1 MRKYRI
7 PLSLLTAIF
16 IIAVIGGSIYSYFI
30 LNTFAAV
37 NECVISSSQTY
48 GQADLNTCAGG
59 TMDNLTINGG
69 VILTL
74 TEAITLSGTVT
85 VNGTITHT
93 AEDTDGVNITAANI
107 NISATGLINTNAK
120 GCQGGNGGATNG
132 YGPNTSTGI
141 CAINTS
147 GYGGA
152 HASGSGAGH
161 GGRGGRGHTDAG
173 GTTYDS
179 STIPALLGSGGGG
192 GSGPAGGYGGGKI
205 ILTVSGTLTVNGT
218 ISANGQNGPTT
229 ITNGGGGGSGGSVYI
244 STSVITG
251 SATISANGGNG
262 GEGSQYA
269 GGGGGGGRVAVYY
282 NDAAGF
288 TLSNITST
296 KGLAGTGVGSR
307 LDGSDGTTYTFQY
320 LVPTQPSISYP
331 LPNSYSLP
339 LTNFTIISSIF
350 PTDSQ
355 YKTHTSSDWKIQTGS
370 NCNTNTGII
379 WSSLD
384 DTTNKT
390 SITVEGTLIANTTYY
405 ACTRYTNS
413 VGDATWST
421 SVQFQTIPDIATSTQ
436 NYNFSTSEEYT
447 IGSQVSVAG
456 GVATTN
462 SILWYNSSWT
472 KRVPITITEASGST
486 LTNYAVRLSV
496 TYDADMQA
504 DFDDIRF
511 IDSDGTTLMDHWLET
526 KIDSTS
532 SVFWVEI
539 PTLTA
544 STAQTIYMYYG
555 NVDATSVSSGANTF
569 TMFDDFES
577 YVDDSA
583 INGQGGWVTQRVGGS
598 GYAKIATLNGR
609 KYLRS
614 KTTSSGTTVY
624 RALTTD
630 NTGYAIRTSVYA
642 SNYTE
647 AFIIDLLDGTYQS
660 AGNITNGYG
669 ALFGGWTNTQGS
681 LRSTSSGSVSDST
694 FVHSFTNS
702 TAYALDFI
710 WNGST
715 LTMKQNDLTIKTRTL
730 STYSSL
736 SYVDIEA
743 WNTLDIYTDWFL
755 VRKYVSTEPTVG
767 VPGAEV
773 SSFAN
778 TALRI
783 INATGLTYNQ
793 LYNFTETL
801 GSDTNGEVKY
811 QISNNGT
818 NWYYFNTSTYA
829 WTSATEGN
837 LSHTNTDDEVNAYL
851 GQFVDD
857 IGTGSLYIGSYL
869 IANGGTIDLSNLAVT
884 YIAGPNFSTAELT
897 EPINTPS
904 VGAALTFTATIPNS
918 ASVTGTNT
926 AFVVN
931 VPSTMTYVA
940 NSITLGA
947 LSKTDTI
954 DDDETQYDSEN
965 TRITVNIG
973 NINGSS
979 SATIT
984 FQLTVNEGLD
994 HLQNIAI
1001 NGVISADNALSDI
1014 TITKNILVIGTTASN
1029 IPVGLTLTLVSNDAT
1044 DLSATSVAG
1053 PQNIKFKKGSDSIAT
1068 MNIRFNSDDQPDFS
1082 VINSDVDTSNKK
1094 AFLHGFSNL
1103 SESVKV
1109 EPTYTLIVPGS
1120 SPNNRVVVCPGAE
1133 DFSSISKICTNHI
1146 VLEDG
1151 ESTTY
1156 NGYTVAANWSGSGW
1170 EVSGLTSTGGG
1181 EIPPNNLPVATTP
1194 GSISQA
1200 TDGSGYLTF
1209 TTQISDADSEDTT
1222 LKVEYSDNGGSTW
1235 YDPYLISA
1243 TPSSG
1248 SVDLD
1253 NNQTYQIGTS
1263 NNIDTST
1270 GTITLTIVWDTQSTS
1285 NGNGALTNDQSDIQI
1300 RVTPA
1305 DEFDTGTVQTNTSF
1319 EVDNA
1324 DPSGMGSFIVGSYT
1338 STTTTLTWAA
1348 VSSENNFTK
1357 YIICYD
1363 TLDANV
1369 TEACGSGNVWDEN
1382 DDSDFTTMTTATT
1395 TITGLSEDTTYYYKL
1410 IALDDYGNKTSVNNI
1425 AQNSNGV
1432 PIVSG
1437 LAGIQDTDG
1446 DHDVTIQFTAN
1457 DSDGEDTLQAA
1468 IEYTTNG
1475 STWNLATLSSAT
1487 QSNPATPE
1495 AQVIIN
1501 NEATT
1506 YNLGTEAGYIQTS
1519 QGSNVL
1525 SVVWDTDS
1533 DIFNTNSNNIQVRVK
1548 LTDGLEATSYTTS
1561 TAFVVDQVSPSGI
1574 GSLTTSNLL
1583 STSITLNW
1591 TAVTE
1596 TNFTNYLIYY
1606 GTNQT
1611 TVTNETSDSWGA
1623 TNDTNLNT
1631 KTTASTIITNLT
1643 GDATYYFKIKASDN
1657 YGNTVNATTNAKT
1670 NDLPLL
1676 SSITATPKTD
1686 GSGEVD
1692 ITVNLIDNDED
1703 NLKLKIL
1710 YDEGA
1715 AQSSANLDS
1724 TVSGTNQIGTIT
1736 VDNNETYQIGASN
1749 DYVESSSTANQLSF
1763 TWNSA
1768 INESAANSSNF
1779 KICII
1784 ANDLKEDGSEL
1795 CSDTFTLDN
1804 LNPVGLDNLQIS
1816 TTQGQS
1822 TVSLTWTALT
1832 VETNFS
1838 NYIVYYSDNQDE
1850 VTNESEDVISIDD
1863 NDENTL
1869 ATMSTNSL
1877 DISNLTIGTTYYIKI
1892 KALDTY
1898 SHYVSTTVSS
1908 FTIEAEEEEQE
1919 EEEQQ
1924 QAPSP
1929 SSSPGG
1935 SSGSSSRLQ
1944 RESSSDNSLHQ
1955 SAVPKATGSSSKETV
1970 SETTTDNKNTQD
1982 EQVQI
1987 VDTIQSISVKA
1998 TLFPTEIDQVEEYID
2013 EHLANHWASDY
2024 YRQLLDIQKAYINEL
2039 KFMAPQLLDVDEDMS
2054 RLEVIVAMG
2063 DLMQVK
2069 LPTDIEGDPFTD
2081 FKKENK
2087 YADYLQYFKDKAVIR
2102 GYSDGSFKANAKANR
2117 VEVLKMVL
2125 TALDADIPDLYDINL
2140 LNYFDLKSN
2149 PFSDIDLDQWY
2160 APYVLYAYKQKIVG
2174 GYSDGFFRPTTNI
2187 TNSQIVKI
2195 LVLAMENL

>member
-1 MRKYRI
+1 
-7 PLSLLTAIF
+7 
-16 IIAVIGGSIYSYFI
+16 
-30 LNTFAAV
+30 
-37 NECVISSSQTY
+37 
-48 GQADLNTCAGG
+48 
-59 TMDNLTINGG
+59 
-69 VILTL
+69 
-74 TEAITLSGTVT
+74 
-85 VNGTITHT
+85 
-93 AEDTDGVNITAANI
+93 
-107 NISATGLINTNAK
+107 
-120 GCQGGNGGATNG
+120 
-132 YGPNTSTGI
+132 
-141 CAINTS
+141 
-147 GYGGA
+147 
-152 HASGSGAGH
+152 
-161 GGRGGRGHTDAG
+161 
-173 GTTYDS
+173 
-179 STIPALLGSGGGG
+179 
-192 GSGPAGGYGGGKI
+192 
-205 ILTVSGTLTVNGT
+205 
-218 ISANGQNGPTT
+218 
-229 ITNGGGGGSGGSVYI
+229 
-244 STSVITG
+244 
-251 SATISANGGNG
+251 
-262 GEGSQYA
+262 
-269 GGGGGGGRVAVYY
+269 
-282 NDAAGF
+282 
-288 TLSNITST
+288 
-296 KGLAGTGVGSR
+296 
-307 LDGSDGTTYTFQY
+307 
-320 LVPTQPSISYP
+320 
-331 LPNSYSLP
+331 
-339 LTNFTIISSIF
+339 
-350 PTDSQ
+350 
-355 YKTHTSSDWKIQTGS
+355 
-370 NCNTNTGII
+370 
-379 WSSLD
+379 
-384 DTTNKT
+384 
-390 SITVEGTLIANTTYY
+390 
-405 ACTRYTNS
+405 
-413 VGDATWST
+413 
-421 SVQFQTIPDIATSTQ
+421 
-436 NYNFSTSEEYT
+436 
-447 IGSQVSVAG
+447 
-456 GVATTN
+456 
-462 SILWYNSSWT
+462 
-472 KRVPITITEASGST
+472 
-486 LTNYAVRLSV
+486 
-496 TYDADMQA
+496 
-504 DFDDIRF
+504 
-511 IDSDGTTLMDHWLET
+511 
-526 KIDSTS
+526 
-532 SVFWVEI
+532 
-539 PTLTA
+539 
-544 STAQTIYMYYG
+544 
-555 NVDATSVSSGANTF
+555 
-569 TMFDDFES
+569 
-577 YVDDSA
+577 
-583 INGQGGWVTQRVGGS
+583 
-598 GYAKIATLNGR
+598 
-609 KYLRS
+609 
-614 KTTSSGTTVY
+614 
-624 RALTTD
+624 
-630 NTGYAIRTSVYA
+630 
-642 SNYTE
+642 
-647 AFIIDLLDGTYQS
+647 
-660 AGNITNGYG
+660 
-669 ALFGGWTNTQGS
+669 
-681 LRSTSSGSVSDST
+681 
-694 FVHSFTNS
+694 
-702 TAYALDFI
+702 
-710 WNGST
+710 
-715 LTMKQNDLTIKTRTL
+715 
-730 STYSSL
+730 
-736 SYVDIEA
+736 
-743 WNTLDIYTDWFL
+743 
-755 VRKYVSTEPTVG
+755 
-767 VPGAEV
+767 
-773 SSFAN
+773 
-778 TALRI
+778 
-783 INATGLTYNQ
+783 
-793 LYNFTETL
+793 
-801 GSDTNGEVKY
+801 
-811 QISNNGT
+811 
-818 NWYYFNTSTYA
+818 
-829 WTSATEGN
+829 
-837 LSHTNTDDEVNAYL
+837 
-851 GQFVDD
+851 
-857 IGTGSLYIGSYL
+857 
-869 IANGGTIDLSNLAVT
+869 
-884 YIAGPNFSTAELT
+884 
-897 EPINTPS
+897 
-904 VGAALTFTATIPNS
+904 
-918 ASVTGTNT
+918 
-926 AFVVN
+926 
-931 VPSTMTYVA
+931 
-940 NSITLGA
+940 
-947 LSKTDTI
+947 
-954 DDDETQYDSEN
+954 
-965 TRITVNIG
+965 
-973 NINGSS
+973 
-979 SATIT
+979 
-984 FQLTVNEGLD
+984 
-994 HLQNIAI
+994 
-1001 NGVISADNALSDI
+1001 
-1014 TITKNILVIGTTASN
+1014 
-1029 IPVGLTLTLVSNDAT
+1029 
-1044 DLSATSVAG
+1044 
-1053 PQNIKFKKGSDSIAT
+1053 
-1068 MNIRFNSDDQPDFS
+1068 
-1082 VINSDVDTSNKK
+1082 
-1094 AFLHGFSNL
+1094 
-1103 SESVKV
+1103 
-1109 EPTYTLIVPGS
+1109 
-1120 SPNNRVVVCPGAE
+1120 
-1133 DFSSISKICTNHI
+1133 
-1146 VLEDG
+1146 
-1151 ESTTY
+1151 
-1156 NGYTVAANWSGSGW
+1156 
-1170 EVSGLTSTGGG
+1170 
-1181 EIPPNNLPVATTP
+1181 
-1194 GSISQA
+1194 
-1200 TDGSGYLTF
+1200 
-1209 TTQISDADSEDTT
+1209 
-1222 LKVEYSDNGGSTW
+1222 
-1235 YDPYLISA
+1235 
-1243 TPSSG
+1243 
-1248 SVDLD
+1248 
-1253 NNQTYQIGTS
+1253 
-1263 NNIDTST
+1263 
-1270 GTITLTIVWDTQSTS
+1270 
-1285 NGNGALTNDQSDIQI
+1285 
-1300 RVTPA
+1300 
-1305 DEFDTGTVQTNTSF
+1305 
-1319 EVDNA
+1319 
-1324 DPSGMGSFIVGSYT
+1324 MGSFIVGSYT

-1395 TITGLSEDTTYYYKL
+1395 TVTGLSEDTTYYYKL

>member
-107 NISATGLINTNAK
+107 NISATGLINTNAKGCQGGNGGATNGYGPNTSTGICAINTSGYGGAHASGSGAGHGGRGGRGHTDAGGTTYDSSTIPALLGSGGGGGSGPAGGYGGGKIILTVSGTLTVNGTISANGQNGPTTITNGGGGGSGGSVYISTSVITGSATISANGGNGGEGSQYAGGGGGGGRVAVYYNDAAGFTLSNITSTKGLAGTGVGSRLDGNSGSTFILDQDDDNLRVVTGLDLRSDTDYTKANITFDNGSIINCDTFATLNFGATATLAMNGTTWTCSTIDTINISAATWVTSNTNTITFDKAGAQVDWDITNTLTLNNLTYTGAIAGTTSGNGGVLSMDNAVAVSLINTDINSNINWTNLTSLNIDADSSISSNVK

-1181 EIPPNNLPVATTP
+1181 
-1194 GSISQA
+1194 
-1200 TDGSGYLTF
+1200 
-1209 TTQISDADSEDTT
+1209 
-1222 LKVEYSDNGGSTW
+1222 
-1235 YDPYLISA
+1235 
-1243 TPSSG
+1243 
-1248 SVDLD
+1248 
-1253 NNQTYQIGTS
+1253 
-1263 NNIDTST
+1263 
-1270 GTITLTIVWDTQSTS
+1270 
-1285 NGNGALTNDQSDIQI
+1285 
-1300 RVTPA
+1300 
-1305 DEFDTGTVQTNTSF
+1305 
-1319 EVDNA
+1319 
-1324 DPSGMGSFIVGSYT
+1324 
-1338 STTTTLTWAA
+1338 
-1348 VSSENNFTK
+1348 
-1357 YIICYD
+1357 
-1363 TLDANV
+1363 
-1369 TEACGSGNVWDEN
+1369 
-1382 DDSDFTTMTTATT
+1382 
-1395 TITGLSEDTTYYYKL
+1395 
-1410 IALDDYGNKTSVNNI
+1410 
-1425 AQNSNGV
+1425 
-1432 PIVSG
+1432 
-1437 LAGIQDTDG
+1437 
-1446 DHDVTIQFTAN
+1446 
-1457 DSDGEDTLQAA
+1457 
-1468 IEYTTNG
+1468 
-1475 STWNLATLSSAT
+1475 
-1487 QSNPATPE
+1487 
-1495 AQVIIN
+1495 
-1501 NEATT
+1501 
-1506 YNLGTEAGYIQTS
+1506 
-1519 QGSNVL
+1519 
-1525 SVVWDTDS
+1525 
-1533 DIFNTNSNNIQVRVK
+1533 
-1548 LTDGLEATSYTTS
+1548 
-1561 TAFVVDQVSPSGI
+1561 
-1574 GSLTTSNLL
+1574 
-1583 STSITLNW
+1583 
-1591 TAVTE
+1591 
-1596 TNFTNYLIYY
+1596 
-1606 GTNQT
+1606 
-1611 TVTNETSDSWGA
+1611 
-1623 TNDTNLNT
+1623 
-1631 KTTASTIITNLT
+1631 
-1643 GDATYYFKIKASDN
+1643 
-1657 YGNTVNATTNAKT
+1657 
-1670 NDLPLL
+1670 
-1676 SSITATPKTD
+1676 
-1686 GSGEVD
+1686 
-1692 ITVNLIDNDED
+1692 
-1703 NLKLKIL
+1703 
-1710 YDEGA
+1710 
-1715 AQSSANLDS
+1715 
-1724 TVSGTNQIGTIT
+1724 
-1736 VDNNETYQIGASN
+1736 
-1749 DYVESSSTANQLSF
+1749 
-1763 TWNSA
+1763 
-1768 INESAANSSNF
+1768 
-1779 KICII
+1779 
-1784 ANDLKEDGSEL
+1784 
-1795 CSDTFTLDN
+1795 
-1804 LNPVGLDNLQIS
+1804 
-1816 TTQGQS
+1816 
-1822 TVSLTWTALT
+1822 
-1832 VETNFS
+1832 
-1838 NYIVYYSDNQDE
+1838 
-1850 VTNESEDVISIDD
+1850 
-1863 NDENTL
+1863 
-1869 ATMSTNSL
+1869 
-1877 DISNLTIGTTYYIKI
+1877 
-1892 KALDTY
+1892 
-1898 SHYVSTTVSS
+1898 
-1908 FTIEAEEEEQE
+1908 
-1919 EEEQQ
+1919 
-1924 QAPSP
+1924 
-1929 SSSPGG
+1929 
-1935 SSGSSSRLQ
+1935 
-1944 RESSSDNSLHQ
+1944 
-1955 SAVPKATGSSSKETV
+1955 
-1970 SETTTDNKNTQD
+1970 
-1982 EQVQI
+1982 
-1987 VDTIQSISVKA
+1987 
-1998 TLFPTEIDQVEEYID
+1998 
-2013 EHLANHWASDY
+2013 
-2024 YRQLLDIQKAYINEL
+2024 
-2039 KFMAPQLLDVDEDMS
+2039 
-2054 RLEVIVAMG
+2054 
-2063 DLMQVK
+2063 
-2069 LPTDIEGDPFTD
+2069 
-2081 FKKENK
+2081 
-2087 YADYLQYFKDKAVIR
+2087 
-2102 GYSDGSFKANAKANR
+2102 
-2117 VEVLKMVL
+2117 
-2125 TALDADIPDLYDINL
+2125 
-2140 LNYFDLKSN
+2140 
-2149 PFSDIDLDQWY
+2149 
-2160 APYVLYAYKQKIVG
+2160 
-2174 GYSDGFFRPTTNI
+2174 
-2187 TNSQIVKI
+2187 
-2195 LVLAMENL
+2195 